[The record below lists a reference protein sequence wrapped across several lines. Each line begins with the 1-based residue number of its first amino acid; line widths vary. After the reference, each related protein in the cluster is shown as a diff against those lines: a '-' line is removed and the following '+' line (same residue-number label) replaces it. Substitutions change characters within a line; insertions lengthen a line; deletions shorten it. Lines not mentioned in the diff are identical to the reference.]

1 MAEPQY
7 PPPSSG
13 VPEDPYAPTQQA
25 YPPTRQLPADEY
37 AQPANPQ
44 QEYYQPGYAQPV
56 YPQQEYPQQEYYQPG
71 YPAPASALPASAQ
84 PASGQPASMV
94 PYSGGAAPYAAAPE
108 QVIAQ
113 IGEIQVTSTTVRTPT
128 CGFPL
133 RGSQWQV
140 VDAWTATQRTAGWAI
155 ALAIL
160 LFFCIG
166 PFSLLFLLAKTS
178 SLQGQVQVQVSNG
191 PLSYVSRIVVNNQ
204 QYVQHVYAQVNY
216 VRALSAM

>member
-13 VPEDPYAPTQQA
+13 VPYDPYAPTQQA
-25 YPPTRQLPADEY
+25 YPGGVSPTRPLPAE
-37 AQPANPQ
+37 
-44 QEYYQPGYAQPV
+44 GYAQPS
-56 YPQQEYPQQEYYQPG
+56 
-71 YPAPASALPASAQ
+71 PASAPPEPAGAL
-84 PASGQPASMV
+84 M
-94 PYSGGAAPYAAAPE
+94 PYSTGAPPQYAVPE

-113 IGEIQVTSTTVRTPT
+113 IGEIQVTQTTVRTPT

-140 VDAWTATQRTAGWAI
+140 VDAWTTTSSVAGWAI
-155 ALAIL
+155 ALAII

-166 PFSLLFLLAKTS
+166 PFSLLFLLAKTT
-178 SLQGQVQVQVSNG
+178 SLQGQVQVHVSNG
-191 PLSYVSRIVVNNQ
+191 PLGYVSRIVVNNQ
-204 QYVQHVYAQVNY
+204 AYVQQVYAQVNY